1 MFCARFKTEIY
12 SDYGDQADVDVP
24 GGKGNEGAD
33 TVKMLQEALT
43 KSLASGFGT
52 LERKTCELSGV
63 LRRSGA
69 SLWSRY
75 RGI

>member
-1 MFCARFKTEIY
+1 MGSRLMSTCPA
-12 SDYGDQADVDVP
+12 A
-24 GGKGNEGAD
+24 KGMRGAD

-75 RGI
+75 RGIYGEKEYKKPLLK